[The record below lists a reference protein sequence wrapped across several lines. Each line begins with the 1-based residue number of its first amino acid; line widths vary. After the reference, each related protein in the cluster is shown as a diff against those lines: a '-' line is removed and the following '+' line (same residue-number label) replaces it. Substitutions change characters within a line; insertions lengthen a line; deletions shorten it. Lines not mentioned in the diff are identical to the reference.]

1 MSITANNNS
10 EDSKNRFAIRF
21 ALGAIKAV
29 GINSMD
35 EVVKERQENG
45 KFKDIYDF
53 AARIDNKLINK
64 KSIEALSK
72 SGAFDNIHNNR
83 NQIAESFDILAAYSQ
98 QKNEAKSSNQMSFFG
113 DVIND
118 SRPDL
123 KKVKDCNEMERLQ
136 NEFEA
141 FGFFLNKHPLDS
153 IKLDLQKR
161 GVVFSDKLQKD
172 ELNDNDIVKMAGV
185 VVSTKHRSGSRGR
198 FAYLNL
204 SDIFMV
210 FEVMIF
216 DENLITEA
224 RDLIIDGSRII
235 IEASIRKDEGGTRI
249 SAKKIIALDDF
260 IINNK
265 PKNDIF
271 EDIQKGQKSNY
282 KNYNRAE
289 NSNYSKNNF
298 QQKTTINNSEHH
310 IAENKINNNANNIA
324 TNNLILPQITVTIK
338 DRDVLFGLKAFLQQR
353 LMASDNN
360 ACEVIIA
367 VINDNVNDITKISL
381 GKNYKITNEDLLKIR
396 KIPKIINA
404 NIDE

>member
-1 MSITANNNS
+1 
-10 EDSKNRFAIRF
+10 
-21 ALGAIKAV
+21 
-29 GINSMD
+29 
-35 EVVKERQENG
+35 
-45 KFKDIYDF
+45 
-53 AARIDNKLINK
+53 
-64 KSIEALSK
+64 
-72 SGAFDNIHNNR
+72 
-83 NQIAESFDILAAYSQ
+83 
-98 QKNEAKSSNQMSFFG
+98 
-113 DVIND
+113 
-118 SRPDL
+118 
-123 KKVKDCNEMERLQ
+123 
-136 NEFEA
+136 
-141 FGFFLNKHPLDS
+141 
-153 IKLDLQKR
+153 
-161 GVVFSDKLQKD
+161 
-172 ELNDNDIVKMAGV
+172 
-185 VVSTKHRSGSRGR
+185 
-198 FAYLNL
+198 
-204 SDIFMV
+204 MV